1 MRKSNVISTVLAV
14 ALCTLTASAGM
25 IGLGSF
31 GVKKSSVL
39 SDLTGVHVTVVLRN
53 PKELEKYSSIFTQQH
68 LRTKVESILRQRH
81 IRVLSRD
88 ELTSVPGSPVL
99 EIRVNSGIDKQLSLV
114 VITVTMRLVED
125 VRLARNANMRIRA
138 TTLLRSSALLANFE
152 ELELVDESVD
162 KQITSFCDL
171 YDAANPRPGIGTKIQ
186 VKDSKEE
193 AKKNSTE

>member
-68 LRTKVESILRQRH
+68 LRTKVESILSRRH
-81 IRVLSRD
+81 IRLLSED
-88 ELTSVPGSPVL
+88 ELTSVPGKPVL
-99 EIRVNSGIDKQLSLV
+99 EVRMNSAIDKQLSLA
-114 VITVTMRLVED
+114 VIKLEVRLVED
-125 VRLARNANMRIRA
+125 VSLARNDLRA
-138 TTLLRSSALLANFE
+138 RAATSLRSRALLVNNFE
-152 ELELVDESVD
+152 EFEFVAEVVEKL
-162 KQITSFCDL
+162 INSFCDR
-171 YDAANPRPGIGTKIQ
+171 YDKANPRPGIDTK
-186 VKDSKEE
+186 D
-193 AKKNSTE
+193 